1 MTVSV
6 ANQRLSLK
14 TDAKP
19 KYIKELADLVDLK
32 LKEAKKAGRTVTT
45 QSLALLAALR
55 EERIVIAELALQETD
70 LEEAFLR
77 IMAGGETASPAVAAR
92 PLAEAAP

>member
-1 MTVSV
+1 MKRSVTVSV

-19 KYIKELADLVDLK
+19 KYVKELADLVDLK

-45 QSLALLAALR
+45 QSLALLAALNIADELLQLR
-55 EERIVIAELALQETD
+55 ESHETLKREVRDRSRRILRALES
-70 LEEAFLR
+70 EA
-77 IMAGGETASPAVAAR
+77 
-92 PLAEAAP
+92 